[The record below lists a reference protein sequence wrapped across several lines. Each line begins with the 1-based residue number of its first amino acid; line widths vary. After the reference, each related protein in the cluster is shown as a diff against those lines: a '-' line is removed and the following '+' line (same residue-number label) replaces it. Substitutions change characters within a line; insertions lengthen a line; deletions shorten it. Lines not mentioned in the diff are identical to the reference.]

1 MTPTPLAL
9 RRNSANSH
17 AALALQPRARMA
29 LRYAAVVCALL
40 LPAAARAQSTA
51 GSGMCSGMMTGT
63 IGLAVP
69 QGGGNFLTIPSSQ
82 ITTGVFGI
90 AECQCAE
97 TTGNPD
103 INIEIKLTAALP
115 GRHRRHRRDLG
126 RRLELHQRHD
136 AHLVEQHDVRKD
148 RRRRRS
154 RTSPSTPP
162 PTPAAACTTSSR
174 PTRSRSRS
182 STCAIPTRRAARCRR
197 RRTASTSSSSP
208 IPTARSPPA
217 R

>member
-1 MTPTPLAL
+1 MRDAMTPTPLAR
-9 RRNSANSH
+9 RRNPAKLH

-40 LPAAARAQSTA
+40 LPAAVRAQSTA

-90 AECQCAE
+90 AECDCAE
-97 TTGNPD
+97 TANNPD

-115 GRHRRHRRDLG
+115 
-126 RRLELHQRHD
+126 
-136 AHLVEQHDVRKD
+136 
-148 RRRRRS
+148 
-154 RTSPSTPP
+154 
-162 PTPAAACTTSSR
+162 AATAGTAEIWVGDSSCTNVT
-174 PTRSRSRS
+174 TR
-182 STCAIPTRRAARCRR
+182 
-197 RRTASTSSSSP
+197 TSSSNTTCEKIASP
-208 IPTARSPPA
+208 SIQDFTINSTANSGGGLHYVVKA
-217 R
+217 DALT